1 MAESR
6 GATGDPT
13 PSIAEN
19 ASRKRH
25 FRLPDLWPTFSI
37 SLASMLAIIV
47 LALLATTLWLSVRTG
62 DPDDPDAIYALSNFT
77 EVFSDPFTW
86 RVLGNTIGF
95 SAVTLLVSLG
105 FGLPAAWLAERTDLP
120 GKSVLFTSMTIGLL
134 IPGYASAM
142 GWLLMMHPR
151 IGLVNS
157 LFTNVLGFASAPFN
171 IASVV
176 GMGWVQGL
184 NLAPVA
190 FIMTAAMFRAM
201 DPTLEESAQMSGA
214 RYTTIARRIILPLA
228 WPAILAAGIYIFT
241 IGFAA
246 FDVPA
251 IIGWSNRIF
260 TFSTYLL
267 VQMSPMEGL
276 PQYGRSAALSTLLIG
291 VGILLSWWYG
301 RLQSL
306 GHRYQVITGKA
317 YRPRLARLREHRF
330 TAWGF
335 LALYVV
341 LAKILPLLVI
351 VWASLL
357 PFFSLP
363 SPEAFASLGF
373 GNFRG
378 LPWAMAFEGAINTG
392 LLLVLTPTITLVFC
406 IAVSWTVL
414 RGKMRGRAVFDMI
427 AFLPHTVPNIV
438 FSVGALLLV
447 LYVVQDYAPIYGTI
461 WILLI
466 VFVVARASYGTRMTN
481 AAMIQI
487 HKDLEESA
495 LMAGASTRI
504 TVTRILAPLM
514 APTLIYA
521 WLWIALMTF
530 RELTLAAM
538 LTVRGNMTLPVV
550 LWAIW
555 QGGDNG
561 KGAAMTLVTIAVM
574 TPFIVLYWYVARR
587 YGKLQES

>member
-1 MAESR
+1 MAKPARS
-6 GATGDPT
+6 ATK
-13 PSIAEN
+13 A
-19 ASRKRH
+19 AA
-25 FRLPDLWPTFSI
+25 RLPDAWTAFSF
-37 SLASMLAIIV
+37 SLASILSVLV
-47 LALLATTLWLSVRTG
+47 LALLATTLWLAFRTG
-62 DPDDPDAIYALSNFT
+62 DPNDPDAAYALTNFV

-95 SAVTLLVSLG
+95 SVVTLLVALG

-120 GKSVLFTSMTIGLL
+120 GKPALFTAMTIGLL

-142 GWLLMMHPR
+142 GWLLLMHPR

-157 LFTNVLGFASAPFN
+157 LFVSLFGLSAGPFD

-201 DPTLEESAQMSGA
+201 DPTLEESALMSGA
-214 RYTTIARRIILPLA
+214 RYGVIVRRIVLPLA
-228 WPAILAAGIYIFT
+228 WPAILAAAIYIFT

-276 PQYGRSAALSTLLIG
+276 PQYGRSAALSTILIAGG
-291 VGILLSWWYG
+291 VLLSWQYA

-317 YRPRLARLREHRF
+317 YRPRLTQLGGRRWA
-330 TAWGF
+330 AWLF
-335 LALYVV
+335 LGLYVA

-357 PFFSLP
+357 PYFALP
-363 SPEAFASLGF
+363 SLEALASVGLS
-373 GNFRG
+373 NFRG
-378 LPWAMAFEGAINTG
+378 LPWPMAFEGALNTG
-392 LLLVLTPTITLVFC
+392 LLMVLTPTITLIVS
-406 IAVSWTVL
+406 IAISWTVL
-414 RGKMRGRAVFDMI
+414 RGKTRGRALFDMI

-447 LYVVQDYAPIYGTI
+447 LYVAQDYAPIYGTI

-466 VFVVARASYGTRMTN
+466 VFVVARVSYGTRMTN
-481 AAMIQI
+481 SAMIQI
-487 HKDLEESA
+487 HRDLEDSA
-495 LMAGASTRI
+495 LMAGASLRQIMTRVL
-504 TVTRILAPLM
+504 TPLM

-538 LTVRGNMTLPVV
+538 LTVRSNMTLPVV
-550 LWAIW
+550 LWSIW
-555 QGGDNG
+555 QGGDTG
-561 KGAAMTLVTIAVM
+561 KGAAMTLVTIAAM
-574 TPFIVLYWYVARR
+574 TPFIVAYWHVARR
-587 YGKLQES
+587 YGRLREG